1 MLQRRGER
9 RQEERTG
16 YTVTLWNAD
25 YISAEQNLESIGYF
39 SATYSR
45 RSITDTRAS
54 KMVELSGDRT
64 IEILPSKKYG
74 LPNAE
79 DLDFYRAFLKICYER
94 ARLVKSERDGRIVYH
109 PELPVP
115 IGFSSRE
122 LTIKANKRWSGRASR
137 SVREWIERLNST
149 TIHGAIFSAKEQRYD
164 VRMGLEPLFRQYVHV
179 GRPMADGQIASQN
192 FVWPAQWF
200 IDNYYYLYTRPIDL
214 LFHHRLSCSIA
225 KSLYPLLDAG
235 WFASNGSPYRKRYTD
250 LCAVLDIQVY
260 KQLSR
265 VQQQLEP
272 SHDELV
278 REKFIASYDYPC
290 DDLGQWT
297 GTIRWWPGA
306 KWLYDQESKQK
317 RRSGRENAASLPIS
331 ETQEV
336 IELSPQSTAAQL
348 ALPMTNRRAVEVPEL
363 YEQRVKN
370 FYTSVGQSRVSQAKI
385 LSGAGVIRNIVE
397 EEGFSLAEVDY
408 TLHWI
413 TRNLHARFSGAVKS
427 LGVLPHVIGEA
438 LKEREH
444 EDKRKEKRVAAVQKM
459 TQDRQQVEGR
469 RGQEGSLAELSEEY
483 QEQLRQR
490 AIRELQE
497 EGIQARFMLPGL
509 IKERILEI
517 LAHSAQALK
526 VPL

>member
-1 MLQRRGER
+1 MLQRRNEG
-9 RQEERTG
+9 RQEGRTS

-45 RSITDTRAS
+45 RSVTDTRAS
-54 KMVELSGDRT
+54 KVVELSRDRT

-94 ARLVKSERDGRIVYH
+94 ARLVKGERDGRVVYH
-109 PELPVP
+109 PELPSPV
-115 IGFSSRE
+115 GFSSRE
-122 LTIKANKRWSGRASR
+122 LTIKANKRWSGRVNR
-137 SVREWIERLNST
+137 SVHEWIERLNST

-179 GRPMADGQIASQN
+179 GHQMADGQIASQN

-225 KSLYPLLDAG
+225 KSLYPLLDSG
-235 WFASNGSPYRKRYTD
+235 WFASNGSPYTKRYTD
-250 LCAVLDIQVY
+250 LCAVLDIQIY

-265 VQQQLEP
+265 ARQQLDP
-272 SHDELV
+272 SQDELV

-290 DDLGQWT
+290 DDRGQWT

-317 RRSGRENAASLPIS
+317 RRSGRENAASLPVAESQDMIDVQPHAIS
-331 ETQEV
+331 G
-336 IELSPQSTAAQL
+336 QL
-348 ALPMTNRRAVEVPEL
+348 ALPMPTHRAVEMPEL

-370 FYTSVGQSRVSQAKI
+370 FYADIGQSRVSQSKVA
-385 LSGAGVIRNIVE
+385 SGTGVIRSIVE
-397 EEGFSLAEVDY
+397 EEGFTLAEVDY
-408 TLHWI
+408 TLRWI
-413 TRNLHARFSGAVKS
+413 IRNLNARFGGTVKS
-427 LGVLPHVIGEA
+427 LGILPHVIGEA
-438 LKEREH
+438 LKEREY
-444 EDKRKEKRVAAVQKM
+444 EKKKNARDFSASQKVKQDKEKI
-459 TQDRQQVEGR
+459 EGLKAR
-469 RGQEGSLAELSEEY
+469 EMNLADLSDGQR
-483 QEQLRQR
+483 EQLRQK
-490 AIRELQE
+490 AIQELQD
-497 EGIQARFMLPGL
+497 EGVQQRFMLPGL
-509 IKERILEI
+509 IKERMLEI
-517 LAHSAQALK
+517 FST
-526 VPL
+526 PT